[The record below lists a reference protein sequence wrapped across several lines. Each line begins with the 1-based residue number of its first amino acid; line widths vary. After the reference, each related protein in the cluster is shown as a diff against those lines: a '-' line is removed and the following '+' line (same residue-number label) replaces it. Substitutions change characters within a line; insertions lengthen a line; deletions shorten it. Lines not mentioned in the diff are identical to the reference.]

1 MTDHGINVRIP
12 SWVTPASIVSVVAGF
27 ALGLVAIG
35 MPGSGGERLA
45 NLLLPIGQAWVNALL
60 MVLVPLLVSVLVL
73 AVSTG
78 GGRGAARVGGTTVA
92 LFLGYMVFGSVLTLL
107 VGPVLIRMLPLEP
120 GLIHAAQTATVQVPV
135 SAATGSSGSG
145 TDWIA
150 NLIPANPLRAAVDGD
165 ILALVIVSVIFG
177 LGLRKVGEAGRPVTD
192 FLRGVRAAT
201 FAVVAWVLM
210 ALPLG
215 AFALAFGAAMG
226 GGVAMAGAVA
236 FWVVL
241 VSSVSALFLAL
252 LYPLTAILGRVPI
265 REFARAALPA
275 QTVALS
281 SRSSLATLPAMMES
295 ARALRLPEAIYGLS
309 LPLAVSTFK
318 ANNAVSSLLKLLFL
332 ATLYG
337 ITLDP
342 LFVLTF
348 IGLRIILSV
357 ATPGLPAGTTM
368 LMFPFYVAAGIP
380 PEAYFLLKAV
390 QSIPDLVFTPLNV
403 TADLSVAVV
412 TGRLTPSRE
421 HVGDPP
427 EDPTAIPSPSTM
439 MHDPLTV
446 EVHGPG

>member
-1 MTDHGINVRIP
+1 MNDYGINVRIP
-12 SWVTPASIVSVVAGF
+12 SWITPASIVSVVAGF

-35 MPGSGGERLA
+35 IPGTGADRLA
-45 NLLLPIGQAWVNALL
+45 SALLPLGQAWVNALL

-92 LFLGYMVFGSVLTLL
+92 LFLGYMVFGSALTLL
-107 VGPVLIRMLPLEP
+107 VGPPLIRLLPLDP
-120 GLIHAAQTATVQVPV
+120 GIMDAAQTAAVQVPV
-135 SAATGSSGSG
+135 SAAAAGPSGGG

-150 NLIPANPLRAAVDGD
+150 NLVPANPLRAAVDGD

-177 LGLRKVGEAGRPVTD
+177 LGLRKVGDAGRPVTD
-192 FLRGVRAAT
+192 LLRGVRAAT
-201 FAVVAWVLM
+201 FAVVVWVLM
-210 ALPLG
+210 ALPVG
-215 AFALAFGAAMG
+215 AFALAFGAAMS

-241 VSSVSALFLAL
+241 VSGVCALFLAL
-252 LYPLTAILGRVPI
+252 LYPITAILGRVRI
-265 REFARAALPA
+265 GEFARAALPA

-295 ARALRLPEAIYGLS
+295 ARTLRLPESVYGLS

-332 ATLYG
+332 ATLFG

-348 IGLRIILSV
+348 IGLRIVLSV
-357 ATPGLPAGTTM
+357 ATPGIPAGTTM
-368 LMFPFYVAAGIP
+368 LMFPFYVAVGIP
-380 PEAYFLLKAV
+380 AEAYFLLKAV

-403 TADLSVAVV
+403 TADLSVATV
-412 TGRLTPSRE
+412 TSNLASSRR
-421 HVGDPP
+421 GWDS
-427 EDPTAIPSPSTM
+427 TAGAEATARAQPA
-439 MHDPLTV
+439 H
-446 EVHGPG
+446 ERG